1 MKRKSLVILLAIVCC
16 MTVVLCACTDNNV
29 DEKHVCKHVCQQCG
43 GCTSDCTDAE
53 CANKCPG
60 HNTPDPT
67 PTPKHECDH
76 VCPDCGKCTSECT
89 DPVCADKCKGHIK
102 VAEILVNTD
111 DENDGTIANPRT
123 LTVVQ
128 GSSAEFTYNIKPR
141 DAENKKIDWTL
152 GTIADGAFTAATEA
166 KLTIADTG
174 SKITVTAAADA
185 TGLVLQ
191 GKAADGSKT
200 EVYVTI
206 TVEEYFPVT
215 AIVSG
220 NLKKVEDKDYD
231 YELLTAK
238 DTEWDMTDGILKRGQ
253 DLLDGKIFGGLQA
266 PRNLTYYANI
276 RNIGLTVEP
285 SNASEKDVNIA
296 YSQEGVVAID
306 ALGNLKVLGAGETY
320 VTISSVSEKDV
331 AIKIKV
337 TVADSLYRGITVEA
351 YTEAAEAAN
360 VASGW
365 DLDSDHGTEKQ
376 FSRYDDWHLVMVHSN
391 EKRGGTGSD
400 GNQKI
405 FYMGESSR
413 PYGICLENN
422 VNAGSGASLED
433 SAAMMWAKVT
443 IPESALTFNVKIGN
457 NDKTYGEYRVVFVKE
472 DGIVTVLSDG
482 WVGFAAPTS
491 ESTQKFVIPD
501 AIKGQK
507 GALVIEHRMNKA
519 DANAELQIKVLK
531 FEGLVA
537 VSSVVFDNASATYK
551 QGERTFRITAK
562 VKPDN
567 ATNDKVTYEMA
578 EGSAAGVTV
587 DANGNVSV
595 TAEAIGEYHI
605 IAKAVADETKIAE
618 FVLTITAD
626 EIEVNEWTNKS
637 QLLNGVSDVKW
648 EIVNG
653 YNSGAGEGVDLSTE
667 LATPKVDYSAMKLT
681 NRKVKSTSFIMA
693 MSIRTFPNEVTAE
706 IVVKVITAD
715 GTENVIST
723 ISGKKAI
730 ADNDP
735 AHDGKIDTYY
745 YDLSA
750 YIGQTVTIELGVAK
764 PCYHAVVTAV
774 RFSGNELNVT
784 EWKNKTAILNTESD
798 AWAVNGTWNAGPG
811 EGVDLQ
817 GANSYLSNEFVLG
830 AFNAKFTFGARIFKG
845 QEGDKGWPKVKLVV
859 VANGKENIV
868 KAIGATEDTVEFNK
882 DDIVQTSYDLSA
894 FIGQKVEIR
903 IVCTTEVYHCVITN
917 IAMGAI
923 A

>member
-16 MTVVLCACTDNNV
+16 MAVVLCACTDNNV

-67 PTPKHECDH
+67 PTPKHECSH

-166 KLTIADTG
+166 KLTIADSG

-253 DLLDGKIFGGLQA
+253 DLLDGKIFGGMQA

-285 SNASEKDVNIA
+285 SNASEKDVDIA

-306 ALGNLKVLGAGETY
+306 ALGNLKVLGAGETI
-320 VTISSVSEKDV
+320 VTVSSVSEKDV

-337 TVADSLYRGITVEA
+337 TVADSLYRGITAEA

-391 EKRGGTGSD
+391 QKRGETGAD

-422 VNAGSGASLED
+422 VNAGSGASLEN

-472 DGIVTVLSDG
+472 DGTVTVLSDG

-537 VSSVVFDNASATYK
+537 VSSVVFDNATATYK
-551 QGERTFRITAK
+551 QGERTFKITAK

-567 ATNDKVTYEMA
+567 ATNDKVTYAMA
-578 EGSAAGVTV
+578 EDSAAGVTV

-605 IAKAVADETKIAE
+605 IAKAVDDETKIAE

-626 EIEVNEWTNKS
+626 EIEVNEWIGKS
-637 QLLNGVSDVKW
+637 AILDGVSDVKW
-648 EIVNG
+648 HFINDGCDNG
-653 YNSGAGEGVDLSTE
+653 VGEGADLSIRNGVTYAA
-667 LATPKVDYSAMKLT
+667 LQLD
-681 NRKVKSTSFIMA
+681 NRKVKARSFILKFGA
-693 MSIRTFPNEVTAE
+693 RVFHRDGETYPKF
-706 IVVKVITAD
+706 VVKVID
-715 GTENVIST
+715 GESETLVR
-723 ISGKKAI
+723 G
-730 ADNDP
+730 
-735 AHDGKIDTYY
+735 
-745 YDLSA
+745 
-750 YIGQTVTIELGVAK
+750 IGQTEDWFYVDT
-764 PCYHAVVTAV
+764 
-774 RFSGNELNVT
+774 
-784 EWKNKTAILNTESD
+784 D
-798 AWAVNGTWNAGPG
+798 AT
-811 EGVDLQ
+811 Q
-817 GANSYLSNEFVLG
+817 YC
-830 AFNAKFTFGARIFKG
+830 
-845 QEGDKGWPKVKLVV
+845 
-859 VANGKENIV
+859 
-868 KAIGATEDTVEFNK
+868 
-882 DDIVQTSYDLSA
+882 SYDLSA
-894 FIGQKVEIR
+894 FIGKTVNIQIGITQGSHAVVQSIKFSGNELDIREWNGKAAILNADADGWTIVGSTDAGVGEGADIKETGSYLSNSFVIGKSYNASFTFGARVFHRNGETYPDIKVVVVVGETETIVRANGVDSDTVNVDTDAVQNFTYDLSAFAGQSVEIR
-903 IVCTTEVYHCVITN
+903 IQLANNATHCVITN